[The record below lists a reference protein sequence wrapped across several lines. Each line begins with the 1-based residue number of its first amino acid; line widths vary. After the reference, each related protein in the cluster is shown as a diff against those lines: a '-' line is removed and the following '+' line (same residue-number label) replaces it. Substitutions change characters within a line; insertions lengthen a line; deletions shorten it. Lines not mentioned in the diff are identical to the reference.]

1 MHFSKCKYLIL
12 PLASFE
18 NKRILSVA
26 NMQHIIGRAD
36 YRESRI
42 PAHNVQGFFVRL
54 IHIYIMY
61 KNFIF

>member
-1 MHFSKCKYLIL
+1 M
-12 PLASFE
+12 
-18 NKRILSVA
+18 A

-42 PAHNVQGFFVRL
+42 PAHNVQGFFVRV